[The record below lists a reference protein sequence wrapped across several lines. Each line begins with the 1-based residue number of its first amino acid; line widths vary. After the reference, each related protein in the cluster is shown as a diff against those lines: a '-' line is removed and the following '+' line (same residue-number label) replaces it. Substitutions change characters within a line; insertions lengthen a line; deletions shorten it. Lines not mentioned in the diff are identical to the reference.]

1 MTEVCLFSTAQNS
14 GCYTLIVERD
24 ETIKLN
30 EFRQNLKEEEI
41 MYLTIT
47 DAALEKIN
55 PILKAEP
62 GRRLVMMYEDGV
74 SPYSHH
80 GEVAMQV
87 SFVLAIIRED
97 QPLLPWFDE
106 TIDSNIGPLPIKG
119 YSKDYMIPN
128 MVLDVKKFGGV
139 VLRGDSGVIDD
150 TPEIRDE
157 TATVTD

>member
-1 MTEVCLFSTAQNS
+1 
-14 GCYTLIVERD
+14 
-24 ETIKLN
+24 
-30 EFRQNLKEEEI
+30 

-47 DAALEKIN
+47 DAAMEKIN

-62 GRRLVMMYEDGV
+62 GRRLIKMYEDGV

-87 SFVLAIIRED
+87 SFVFAVIRGD
-97 QPLLPWFDE
+97 QPLEPWFDE

-119 YSKDYMIPN
+119 YSKDYMVPN

-139 VLRGDSGVIDD
+139 VLRGDAGVIDD

-157 TATVTD
+157 TKATD

>member
-1 MTEVCLFSTAQNS
+1 
-14 GCYTLIVERD
+14 
-24 ETIKLN
+24 
-30 EFRQNLKEEEI
+30 

-47 DAALEKIN
+47 DAAMEKIN

-62 GRRLVMMYEDGV
+62 GRRLIMMYAGGV
-74 SPYSHH
+74 SRYSHH

-87 SFVLAIIRED
+87 SFVFAVIRGD
-97 QPLLPWFDE
+97 QPLEPWFDE

-119 YSKDYMIPN
+119 YSKDYIVPN

-139 VLRGDSGVIDD
+139 VLRGDAGVIDD

-157 TATVTD
+157 TKATD

>member
-1 MTEVCLFSTAQNS
+1 
-14 GCYTLIVERD
+14 
-24 ETIKLN
+24 
-30 EFRQNLKEEEI
+30 

-47 DAALEKIN
+47 DAAMEKIN

-62 GRRLVMMYEDGV
+62 GRRLIMMYEDGV

-87 SFVLAIIRED
+87 SFVFAVIRGD
-97 QPLLPWFDE
+97 QPLEPWFDE

-119 YSKDYMIPN
+119 YSKDYMVPN
-128 MVLDVKKFGGV
+128 MVFDVKKFGGV
-139 VLRGDSGVIDD
+139 VLRGDAGVIDD

-157 TATVTD
+157 TKATD

>member
-1 MTEVCLFSTAQNS
+1 
-14 GCYTLIVERD
+14 
-24 ETIKLN
+24 
-30 EFRQNLKEEEI
+30 

-47 DAALEKIN
+47 DAAMEKIS
-55 PILKAEP
+55 PILNAEP

-87 SFVLAIIRED
+87 SFVFAVIRDD

-106 TIDSNIGPLPIKG
+106 SIDSNYGPLPIKG
-119 YSKDYMIPN
+119 YSKEYMVEN
-128 MVLDVKKFGGV
+128 MVLDGKSFGGV
-139 VLRGDSGVIDD
+139 VLRSDAGVIDD

-157 TATVTD
+157 TQTVTD

>member
-1 MTEVCLFSTAQNS
+1 
-14 GCYTLIVERD
+14 
-24 ETIKLN
+24 
-30 EFRQNLKEEEI
+30 

-47 DAALEKIN
+47 DAAMEKIN

-62 GRRLVMMYEDGV
+62 GRRLIMMYEDGV

-87 SFVLAIIRED
+87 SFVFAVIRGD
-97 QPLLPWFDE
+97 QPLEPWFDE

-119 YSKDYMIPN
+119 YSKDYMVPN

-139 VLRGDSGVIDD
+139 VLHGDAGVIDD

-157 TATVTD
+157 TKATD

>member
-1 MTEVCLFSTAQNS
+1 
-14 GCYTLIVERD
+14 
-24 ETIKLN
+24 
-30 EFRQNLKEEEI
+30 

-47 DAALEKIN
+47 DAAMEKIN

-62 GRRLVMMYEDGV
+62 GRRLIMMYEDGV

-87 SFVLAIIRED
+87 SFVFAVIRGD
-97 QPLLPWFDE
+97 QPLEPWFVE

-119 YSKDYMIPN
+119 YSKDYMVPN

-139 VLRGDSGVIDD
+139 VLRGDAGVIDD

-157 TATVTD
+157 TKATD

>member
-1 MTEVCLFSTAQNS
+1 MN
-14 GCYTLIVERD
+14 
-24 ETIKLN
+24 K
-30 EFRQNLKEEEI
+30 FRLTLKEDGK

-47 DAALEKIN
+47 DAAMEKIN

-62 GRRLVMMYEDGV
+62 GRRLIMMYEDGV
-74 SPYSHH
+74 SRYSHN

-87 SFVLAIIRED
+87 SFVFAVIRGD
-97 QPLLPWFDE
+97 QPLEPWFDE

-119 YSKDYMIPN
+119 YSKDYMVPN

-139 VLRGDSGVIDD
+139 VLRGDAGVIDD

-157 TATVTD
+157 TKATD

>member
-1 MTEVCLFSTAQNS
+1 
-14 GCYTLIVERD
+14 
-24 ETIKLN
+24 
-30 EFRQNLKEEEI
+30 

-47 DAALEKIN
+47 DAAMEKIN

-62 GRRLVMMYEDGV
+62 GRRLIMMYEDGV

-87 SFVLAIIRED
+87 SFVFAVIRGD
-97 QPLLPWFDE
+97 QPLEPWFDE

-119 YSKDYMIPN
+119 YSKDYMVPN

-139 VLRGDSGVIDD
+139 VLRDAGVIDD

-157 TATVTD
+157 TKATD

>member
-1 MTEVCLFSTAQNS
+1 
-14 GCYTLIVERD
+14 
-24 ETIKLN
+24 
-30 EFRQNLKEEEI
+30 

-47 DAALEKIN
+47 DAAMEKIN

-62 GRRLVMMYEDGV
+62 GRRLIMMYEDGV

-87 SFVLAIIRED
+87 SFVFAVIRGD
-97 QPLLPWFDE
+97 QPLEPWFDE

-119 YSKDYMIPN
+119 YSKDYMVPN

-139 VLRGDSGVIDD
+139 VLRGDAGAIDD

-157 TATVTD
+157 TKATD

>member
-1 MTEVCLFSTAQNS
+1 
-14 GCYTLIVERD
+14 
-24 ETIKLN
+24 
-30 EFRQNLKEEEI
+30 

-47 DAALEKIN
+47 DAAMEKIN

-62 GRRLVMMYEDGV
+62 GRRLIMMYEDGV
-74 SPYSHH
+74 SRYSHH

-87 SFVLAIIRED
+87 SFVFAVIRGD
-97 QPLLPWFDE
+97 QPLEPWFDE

-119 YSKDYMIPN
+119 YSKDYMVPN

-139 VLRGDSGVIDD
+139 VLRGDAGVIDD

-157 TATVTD
+157 TKATEK

>member
-1 MTEVCLFSTAQNS
+1 
-14 GCYTLIVERD
+14 
-24 ETIKLN
+24 
-30 EFRQNLKEEEI
+30 

-47 DAALEKIN
+47 DAAMEKIN

-62 GRRLVMMYEDGV
+62 GRRLIMMYEDGV

-87 SFVLAIIRED
+87 SFVFAVIRGD
-97 QPLLPWFDE
+97 QPLEPWFDE

-119 YSKDYMIPN
+119 YSKDYMVPN

-139 VLRGDSGVIDD
+139 VLPGDAGVIDD

-157 TATVTD
+157 TKATD